1 MGKVHIYIIIL
12 LSVGLSTISAQ
23 LCDGNLGDNIFTD
36 GNFGSGAANIPSVDP
51 GIAPGYTYITS
62 PPPTDGSYTITND
75 ITPWN
80 FNWGWADIQDNSN
93 DPDGYMMVV
102 NASYEPGLFYEKQ
115 IDGLCENTLYEFS
128 VDVHNLHTG
137 ANLIKPNV
145 SFLLNDI
152 VQITTGNVPENNKW
166 NSYGFTF
173 TTAVGETSVKLSLA
187 NNAPGGNGNDL
198 AIDNISFR
206 ACGPEALILPLAV
219 ENICEDGNAITLD
232 ATVNGEQFGNP
243 AYQWQQSFDGGITW
257 LDLPGEIGPIYLF
270 DQLTAG
276 TYYYRYKIAS
286 DESNLSNTFC
296 QIISNIKIVE
306 VIPKFTSFAE
316 SFCEGFSI
324 QVGDNI
330 YNETGNYVDTL
341 QNSLGCDSIVTL
353 ELSVLPDMN
362 ISAQFEDT
370 EPQCSYSLDG
380 SLLIS
385 NVINTYEPHTI
396 FLNGIQTDNLIPNLA
411 AGNYDIKIIDD
422 LGCELDT
429 FAIVNSPEE
438 FVINLGADVQIELG
452 DELNLTLE
460 HNYDLVNTIYQSIY
474 GVDCPGVCT
483 DITLTPF
490 TDGEI
495 IVQSISTEDCI
506 ARDTISVRIVRNIKI
521 YAPNT
526 FSPNGDN
533 INETFTIFPQPKS
546 FKSIAQF
553 SIFDRWGNKVFSI
566 KNVESGSQNISWD
579 GTLNGIPVSQG
590 VYSYF
595 AEVEFIDSSTEII
608 SGTVTLTR

>member
-1 MGKVHIYIIIL
+1 M
-12 LSVGLSTISAQ
+12 GLSTISAQ

-36 GNFGSGAANIPSVDP
+36 GNFGSGAANIPSADP

-243 AYQWQQSFDGGITW
+243 AFQWQQSFDGGITW
-257 LDLPGEIGPIYLF
+257 VDLPGEMGPIYLF

-286 DESNLSNTFC
+286 DETNLSNTFC

-306 VIPKFTSFAE
+306 VIPKFTSFSE

-330 YNETGNYVDTL
+330 YNETGDYVDTL

-353 ELSVLPDMN
+353 ELSVLPDLN

-370 EPQCSYSLDG
+370 QPQCSYSLDG

-385 NVINTYEPHTI
+385 NVTNTYEPHTI
-396 FLNGIQTDNLIPNLA
+396 FVNGIQSNNLIPNLA
-411 AGNYDIKIIDD
+411 AGNYDIKIIDN

-429 FAIVNSPEE
+429 SAIVNSPAE
-438 FVINLGADVQIELG
+438 FVIDLGPDAQLELG

-460 HNYDLVNTIYQSIY
+460 HNYNLVNTIYQSIY
-474 GVDCPGVCT
+474 GVECPGVCT
-483 DITLTPF
+483 EIFLTPF
-490 TDGEI
+490 TDGEV
-495 IVQSISTEDCI
+495 IVQSISEQDCI
-506 ARDTISVRIVRNIKI
+506 ARDTISVRVIKNIKI

-533 INETFTIFPQPKS
+533 INESFTIFPQPKS

-553 SIFDRWGNKVFSI
+553 SIYDQWGNQVYSV
-566 KNVESGSQNISWD
+566 KNVDSISEDLSWD
-579 GTLNGIPVSQG
+579 GTKNGNPVSQG

-608 SGTVTLTR
+608 TGTVTLTR